1 MKLHGLTVLRGMAAW
16 WVVFYH
22 FKTFL
27 SPYLSPGLLAL
38 IKEGDL
44 AVDLFFCLSGFV
56 IYINYS
62 DLSLDPG
69 SIRRFIIKRFARL
82 YPAHVLILFSYLPLV
97 AIYAF
102 FSKTGLQGDR
112 FTVGTFVLNILLLQN
127 WLLAENLSWN
137 VPAWSISAEFAAYL
151 LFPAII
157 FFGGVYKSSLK
168 RLSLLLILSWVFLLL
183 LFLPYSWDLGRAIPT
198 LGVPRCVFQFCMGC
212 VAGEIFRKRPDMP
225 QGRLLWLAL
234 GGVFFIVVYAR
245 GVLPSA
251 VCMPPISFLL
261 ILGLAWLK
269 INWEA
274 NAIARSFIY
283 LGEISYATY
292 ICHYWV
298 YDVFKIL
305 FVRADFSVNPL
316 FLLGAFV
323 ALGGLSA
330 LLYHYVEQ
338 PMFRLIVNRLGAA
351 SRLSASARR
360 AA

>member
-1 MKLHGLTVLRGMAAW
+1 LRGIAAW

-22 FKTFL
+22 FAQFL
-27 SPYLSPGLLAL
+27 SPYLSPGLLSL
-38 IKEGDL
+38 VREGDL

-56 IYINYS
+56 IYLNYS
-62 DLSLDPG
+62 RLTFSKKEVNA
-69 SIRRFIIKRFARL
+69 FFVKRFARL
-82 YPAHVLILFSYLPLV
+82 YPAHCLILFAYIPLV
-97 AIYAF
+97 AAYAF
-102 FSKTGLQGDR
+102 WSNAGLQSDR
-112 FTVGTFVLNILLLQN
+112 FTIGTFVLNIFLLQN
-127 WLLAENLSWN
+127 WFFAERLSWN

-151 LFPAII
+151 LFPVILFI
-157 FFGGVYKSSLK
+157 CRIYNSSIK
-168 RLSLLLILSWVFLLL
+168 RISLIVLLSWGFLLL
-183 LFLPYSWDLGRAIPT
+183 LFWPYSLDLGKAIPT
-198 LGVPRCVFQFCMGC
+198 LGVPRCVLQFCMGC
-212 VAGEIFRKRPDMP
+212 VAGEIFRKRPNMP

-251 VCMPPISFLL
+251 VCMPPISFFL

-274 NAIARSFIY
+274 NAVTRSFIY

-316 FLLGAFV
+316 FLLGAFA
-323 ALGGLSA
+323 ALGALSA
-330 LLYHYVEQ
+330 ILYHYVEQ
-338 PMFRLIVNRLGAA
+338 PMFRLIVSRLGAA